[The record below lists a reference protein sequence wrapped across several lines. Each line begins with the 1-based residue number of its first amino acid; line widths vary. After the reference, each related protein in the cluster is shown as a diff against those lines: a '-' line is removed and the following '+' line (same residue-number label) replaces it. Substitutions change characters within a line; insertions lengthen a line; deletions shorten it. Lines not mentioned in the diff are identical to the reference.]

1 MTSNNKVKKAVHVIV
16 GIGASAGGL
25 QALNDFFDNVPTASL
40 YSYIVVQHLSPDHKS
55 LMAELLSKNTKIPI
69 EVIEDGGEIKSNC
82 IYLIPP
88 TNNLVIEDGLFKLLP
103 KPKDKTLNL
112 PIDLFFESLANH
124 AKEHCAGII
133 LSGTGSDGS
142 RGIRAIKEKGG
153 VVMVQQPE
161 QAKFDGMPR
170 NAIKTGLA
178 DYIVP
183 VERISDELSNYFEAQ
198 SSIGFDA
205 ELFQYDEELLKNILL
220 VLKTQT
226 ALDFSLYKRP
236 TLLRRIGRRV
246 RVLKLDSLKA
256 YYKYLS
262 ENKEEVQI
270 LYKEFLIGVTKFF
283 RDFKVWEILEQK
295 VIPEIVAEK
304 NSGDTIKIWDVGCS
318 TGEEPYSLGIL
329 FLDEIAKQGK
339 DITLKI
345 FATDISQDHLDIAS
359 KGVYS
364 ENVLSDLSK
373 ARIEKYFRKQ
383 TDSFSVKEN
392 LRKCVIFSNHDITND
407 PPFKN
412 MDVVMCRNL
421 LIYLQNDV
429 QAKVIHVLHYALIDQ
444 GILTMGSSE
453 SLGVHRDSFEEIDRK
468 WNIYRNID
476 PSDRLR
482 TEVLNS
488 TAERYTANRSE
499 KGNRKLKSKN
509 SEQSLR
515 LREEISK
522 AIIQQYGA
530 ASVYIDSDFNILEA
544 MGAFKRY
551 AQMPDEGFTTNLLD
565 MLPKELGSAIKNSVT
580 KAKRKNSQIL
590 FKDVEVLDDDDNIKS
605 RIDVLVKPLTNT
617 TGEGENNYIITL
629 LEQDRESNKSLVVER
644 SDMHKSAQERIADL
658 EEELKETQYE
668 LSNALEEAETS
679 NEELQASNEEL
690 LASNEELQ
698 STNEELQSVNE
709 ELHTVNAEHI
719 EKMEDL
725 AMLNADMDNL
735 LDSTKIGTVFLDRNL
750 IIRKFTPAIREHF
763 HLVKQDIGRSIEN
776 FVSNFGI
783 KKRETIVDNSRKVMN
798 TGQVF
803 EKRIKSKSGRY
814 FLQRI
819 SPFITTD
826 ETIDGVVI
834 TFIDIHKV
842 EQSQER
848 LRKSEEKFKAFYEDD
863 PVMHVTINSHTG
875 KITECNKLF
884 VQTLGFTSKEDVL
897 ERSIFE
903 FYPKRTKV
911 KAIALLDELE
921 KKGSISNVELAL
933 ETNTG
938 EHIDILFNADLLPD
952 QQGGKGKQW
961 RCTLMGITD
970 LKNAQKALQKQKE
983 DLQRINADL
992 EQFVSICSHDLQEPL
1007 STIRFSSDFLSK
1019 KFSSDLSEKGK
1030 EYLGYIHEASGR
1042 MAEQI
1047 KALLEHSRIG
1057 EDLEKSKVDIAELIE
1072 VVKYDLNRSIREAQ
1086 ATVSVGKMPKVM
1098 AYETEL
1104 RLLFQNLISNALKYR
1119 QKNTEPSIRIS
1130 SFSDEEFHT
1139 FSIQD
1144 NGIGIKEDDLEAIFK
1159 IFGRVPT
1166 EEKYE
1171 GTGVG
1176 LAHCKKIVK
1185 LHEGKIWVDSQF
1197 GQGSTFYF
1205 KIKR

>member
-1 MTSNNKVKKAVHVIV
+1 MTTNTTFKKATHVVV

-55 LMAELLSKNTKIPI
+55 LMAELLAKNTKIPI
-69 EVIEDGGEIKSNC
+69 EVIKDGGEIKANC

-88 TNNLVIEDGLFKLLP
+88 THNLVIEEGKFKLLE
-103 KPKDKTLNL
+103 KPKDKSLNL
-112 PIDLFFESLANH
+112 PIDMFFESLANH

-170 NAIKTGLA
+170 NSIKTGLA
-178 DYIVP
+178 DFIVP

-205 ELFQYDEELLKNILL
+205 ELFQYDEKLLTDILTVLKNN
-220 VLKTQT
+220 T

-246 RVLKLDSLKA
+246 RVLKLDSLEA
-256 YYKYLS
+256 YFNYLK
-262 ENKEEVQI
+262 NNTEEVQT
-270 LYKEFLIGVTKFF
+270 LYNEFLIGVTKFF
-283 RDFKVWEILEQK
+283 RDFKVWEILENDI
-295 VIPEIVAEK
+295 IPEIVSDKEDGAI
-304 NSGDTIKIWDVGCS
+304 IKIWDVGCS

-329 FLDEIAKQGK
+329 FLDEIKKQGK
-339 DITLKI
+339 DISLKI

-359 KGVYS
+359 KGLYS
-364 ENVLSDLSK
+364 ENVLSDLSSD
-373 ARIEKYFRKQ
+373 RINTYFRKSG
-383 TDSFSVKEN
+383 DNFIVKEN
-392 LRKCVIFSNHDITND
+392 IRKCIIFSNHDITND

-412 MDVVMCRNL
+412 MDMVMCRNL
-421 LIYLQNDV
+421 LIYLQNEV
-429 QAKVIHVLHYALIDQ
+429 QSKVIHLLHYALIQD
-444 GILTMGSSE
+444 GILTLGSSE
-453 SLGVHRDSFEEIDRK
+453 SLGVHKNSFEEINRK
-468 WNIYRNID
+468 WNVYRNIEN
-476 PSDRLR
+476 SERLK
-482 TEVLNS
+482 TEILSS
-488 TAERYTANRSE
+488 TAER
-499 KGNRKLKSKN
+499 
-509 SEQSLR
+509 QSLKRNTIGTKKGSVQSISNTSR
-515 LREEISK
+515 LKEEISK
-522 AIIQQYGA
+522 AIMQQYGA
-530 ASVYIDSDFNILEA
+530 ASVYIDENFHILEA
-544 MGAFKRY
+544 LGAFKKY
-551 AQMPDEGFTTNLLD
+551 VQFPEEGFTTNLID
-565 MLPKELGSAIKNSVT
+565 MLSEELSEAIKNTVN
-580 KAKRKNSQIL
+580 KARRRKSQIL
-590 FKDVEVLDDDDNIKS
+590 YKDVEIFDENNELKKRV
-605 RIDVLVKPLTNT
+605 DVLVKPVKSINL
-617 TGEGENNYIITL
+617 EGDFHYIITL
-629 LEQDRESNKSLVVER
+629 IEIDKNENKSVIIER
-644 SDMHKSAQERIADL
+644 ADIHKSAQERIKDL
-658 EEELKETQYE
+658 EDELKETQYE

-735 LDSTKIGTVFLDRNL
+735 LDSTRIGTVFLDKNL

-776 FVSNFGI
+776 FVANFGI
-783 KKRETIVDNSRKVMN
+783 RKRTTIVDNSKKVMN

-819 SPFITTD
+819 SPFHTGQDSI
-826 ETIDGVVI
+826 EGVVI

-842 EQSQER
+842 EQSQAR

-875 KITECNKLF
+875 LISECNGLF
-884 VQTLGFTSKEDVL
+884 VETLGFESKTEVVGK
-897 ERSIFE
+897 SIFE
-903 FYPKRTKV
+903 FYPKQTKV

-921 KKGSISNVELAL
+921 KTGSISNEELKL
-933 ETNTG
+933 ECING
-938 EHIDILFNADLLPD
+938 DRLDVLFNAELMLNAAGDTN
-952 QQGGKGKQW
+952 QW
-961 RCTLMGITD
+961 RCTLMEITD
-970 LKNAQKALQKQKE
+970 LKIAQQELQKQKD
-983 DLQRINADL
+983 DLERINTDL

-1019 KFSSDLSEKGK
+1019 KFSDEMSEKGK

-1057 EDLEKSKVDIAELIE
+1057 EDLKKTKVDVTELIE
-1072 VVKYDLNRSIREAQ
+1072 IVKYDLNRSIREAN
-1086 ATVSVGKMPKVM
+1086 ATVSVGKMPVLM

-1119 QKNTEPSIRIS
+1119 QKGVKPSIRIS
-1130 SFSDEEFHT
+1130 SFGDEEYQT
-1139 FSIQD
+1139 FAIAD

-1185 LHEGKIWVDSQF
+1185 LHEGTIWVDSQF

>member
-1 MTSNNKVKKAVHVIV
+1 
-16 GIGASAGGL
+16 
-25 QALNDFFDNVPTASL
+25 
-40 YSYIVVQHLSPDHKS
+40 
-55 LMAELLSKNTKIPI
+55 
-69 EVIEDGGEIKSNC
+69 
-82 IYLIPP
+82 
-88 TNNLVIEDGLFKLLP
+88 
-103 KPKDKTLNL
+103 
-112 PIDLFFESLANH
+112 
-124 AKEHCAGII
+124 
-133 LSGTGSDGS
+133 
-142 RGIRAIKEKGG
+142 
-153 VVMVQQPE
+153 
-161 QAKFDGMPR
+161 
-170 NAIKTGLA
+170 
-178 DYIVP
+178 
-183 VERISDELSNYFEAQ
+183 
-198 SSIGFDA
+198 
-205 ELFQYDEELLKNILL
+205 
-220 VLKTQT
+220 
-226 ALDFSLYKRP
+226 
-236 TLLRRIGRRV
+236 
-246 RVLKLDSLKA
+246 
-256 YYKYLS
+256 
-262 ENKEEVQI
+262 
-270 LYKEFLIGVTKFF
+270 
-283 RDFKVWEILEQK
+283 
-295 VIPEIVAEK
+295 
-304 NSGDTIKIWDVGCS
+304 
-318 TGEEPYSLGIL
+318 
-329 FLDEIAKQGK
+329 
-339 DITLKI
+339 
-345 FATDISQDHLDIAS
+345 
-359 KGVYS
+359 
-364 ENVLSDLSK
+364 
-373 ARIEKYFRKQ
+373 
-383 TDSFSVKEN
+383 
-392 LRKCVIFSNHDITND
+392 
-407 PPFKN
+407 
-412 MDVVMCRNL
+412 
-421 LIYLQNDV
+421 
-429 QAKVIHVLHYALIDQ
+429 
-444 GILTMGSSE
+444 
-453 SLGVHRDSFEEIDRK
+453 
-468 WNIYRNID
+468 
-476 PSDRLR
+476 
-482 TEVLNS
+482 
-488 TAERYTANRSE
+488 
-499 KGNRKLKSKN
+499 
-509 SEQSLR
+509 
-515 LREEISK
+515 
-522 AIIQQYGA
+522 
-530 ASVYIDSDFNILEA
+530 
-544 MGAFKRY
+544 MGAFRKY
-551 AQMPDEGFTTNLLD
+551 ARMPDEGFTTNLID
-565 MLPKELGSAIKNSVT
+565 MLPQELGDAIKSSIT
-580 KAKRKNSQIL
+580 KAKRKSSQIL
-590 FKDVEVLDDDDNIKS
+590 YKDIEFFDENDILKS
-605 RIDVLVKPLTNT
+605 RIDVLVKPISSQGVDSEYNFIVTF
-617 TGEGENNYIITL
+617 I
-629 LEQDRESNKSLVVER
+629 EQDRESNRTLIVER
-644 SDMHKSAQERIADL
+644 SDAHKSSQERIVDL

-735 LDSTKIGTVFLDRNL
+735 LDSTRIGTVFLDRNL

-783 KKRETIVDNSRKVMN
+783 RKRETIVDSSKKVMK

-819 SPFITTD
+819 SPFLTG
-826 ETIDGVVI
+826 EENIDGVVI

-863 PVMHVTINSHTG
+863 PVMHVTINAHTG
-875 KITECNKLF
+875 NITECNKLF
-884 VQTLGFTSKEDVL
+884 VETLGFESKEEVL

-911 KAIALLDELE
+911 KAIALLEELE
-921 KKGSISNVELAL
+921 KNGSISNVELAL
-933 ETNTG
+933 ENKNGT
-938 EHIDILFNADLLPD
+938 HIDILFNADLMPD
-952 QQGGKGKQW
+952 QNDGKGKQW

-970 LKNAQKALQKQKE
+970 LKVAQKELQKQKD
-983 DLQRINADL
+983 DLQRINTDL

-1019 KFSSDLSEKGK
+1019 KFSDELSEKGK

-1057 EDLEKSKVDIAELIE
+1057 EDLEKSKVDVAELIE
-1072 VVKYDLNRSIREAQ
+1072 VVKYDLNRSVREAK
-1086 ATVSVGKMPKVM
+1086 ATISVGKMPKVM

-1119 QKNTEPSIRIS
+1119 RKDTAPAIRIS

-1185 LHEGKIWVDSQF
+1185 LHDGSIWVDSHF

>member
-1 MTSNNKVKKAVHVIV
+1 MTTNSKTNKATHVIV

-55 LMAELLSKNTKIPI
+55 LMAELLRKNTKIPI
-69 EVIEDGGEIKSNC
+69 EVIENGGEIKANC

-88 TNNLVIEDGLFKLLP
+88 TNNLVIEDGKFKLLE

-124 AKEHCAGII
+124 GKEHCAGII

-153 VVMVQQPE
+153 VVMVQQPD

-205 ELFQYDEELLKNILL
+205 ELYQYDEQLLKDILT
-220 VLKTQT
+220 VLKTNT

-246 RVLKLDSLKA
+246 RVLKLDSLEGYYEYLKA
-256 YYKYLS
+256 H
-262 ENKEEVQI
+262 KEEVQI

-283 RDFKVWEILEQK
+283 RDFKVWELLQSE
-295 VIPEIVAEK
+295 VISEIIASKED
-304 NSGDTIKIWDVGCS
+304 GDIIKIWDVGCS

-329 FLDEIAKQGK
+329 FLDEIEKQKK
-339 DITLKI
+339 DISLKI
-345 FATDISQDHLDIAS
+345 FATDISQDHLDIA
-359 KGVYS
+359 GRGTYS
-364 ENVLSDLSK
+364 ENVLSDLSSE
-373 ARIEKYFRKQ
+373 RLRKYFRKQ
-383 TDSFSVKEN
+383 SENFIVKDN
-392 LRKCVIFSNHDITND
+392 LRKCIIFSNHDITND

-412 MDVVMCRNL
+412 MDMVMCRNL

-429 QAKVIHVLHYALIDQ
+429 QSKVIHLLHYALKQD
-444 GILTMGSSE
+444 GILTLGSSE
-453 SLGVHRDSFEEIDRK
+453 SLGVHKDNFEEINRK
-468 WNIYRNID
+468 WNIYRNIES
-476 PSDRLR
+476 SDRLK
-482 TEVLNS
+482 TEILNS
-488 TAERYTANRSE
+488 TAERQTFKRSANSAK
-499 KGNRKLKSKN
+499 KGAVQNYSNTSRLK
-509 SEQSLR
+509 
-515 LREEISK
+515 EEISK

-530 ASVYIDSDFNILEA
+530 ASVYIDEDFQILEA
-544 MGAFKRY
+544 MGAFKKY
-551 AQMPDEGFTTNLLD
+551 AQLPEEGFTTNLME
-565 MLPKELGSAIKNSVT
+565 MLPKELVGPIKNTVN
-580 KAKRKNSQIL
+580 KARRKRSQIL
-590 FKDVEVLDDDDNIKS
+590 YKDVEVFNDAEELQS
-605 RIDVLVKPLTNT
+605 RLDVLIKPIKNGT
-617 TGEGENNYIITL
+617 TEGDYHFIVTL
-629 LEQDRESNKSLVVER
+629 IEQNKEDNRALIVER
-644 SDMHKSAQERIADL
+644 ADIHKSSQERIKDL

-735 LDSTKIGTVFLDRNL
+735 LDSTRIGTVFLDRNL

-776 FVSNFGI
+776 FVANFGI
-783 KKRETIVDNSRKVMN
+783 RKRKTIVDNSRTVME

-819 SPFITTD
+819 SPFHTSQD
-826 ETIDGVVI
+826 TIDGVVI

-848 LRKSEEKFKAFYEDD
+848 LRRSEEKFKAFYEDD

-875 KITECNKLF
+875 LITECNKLF
-884 VQTLGFTSKEDVL
+884 VETLGFTSKEEVL
-897 ERSIFE
+897 EKSIFE

-921 KKGSISNVELAL
+921 KSGSISNEELML
-933 ETNTG
+933 ECVNG
-938 EHIDILFNADLLPD
+938 DRVDVLFNAELMANLSAKDTT
-952 QQGGKGKQW
+952 QW
-961 RCTLMGITD
+961 RCTLMEITD
-970 LKNAQKALQKQKE
+970 LKNAQQE
-983 DLQRINADL
+983 LQRQKDDLERINTDL

-1019 KFSSDLSEKGK
+1019 KFSSELSEKGK

-1057 EDLEKSKVDIAELIE
+1057 EDLKKTKVDVAELLE
-1072 VVKYDLNRSIREAQ
+1072 VVKYDLNRSIREAN
-1086 ATVSVGKMPKVM
+1086 ATVTVSKMPQLM

-1119 QKNTEPSIRIS
+1119 KKDTNPSIRIS
-1130 SFSDEEFHT
+1130 TFADEEYQT
-1139 FSIQD
+1139 FAIAD

-1166 EEKYE
+1166 EEKYD

-1185 LHEGKIWVDSQF
+1185 LHEGKIWVDSEF

>member
-1 MTSNNKVKKAVHVIV
+1 VTTNTKTNKATHVIV

-55 LMAELLSKNTKIPI
+55 LMAELLGKNTKIPI
-69 EVIEDGGEIKSNC
+69 EVIEDEGEIKANC

-88 TNNLVIEDGLFKLLP
+88 TNNLVIKDGKFRLLE
-103 KPKDKTLNL
+103 KPKDKSLNL

-124 AKEHCAGII
+124 SKEHCAGII

-178 DYIVP
+178 DFIVP

-198 SSIGFDA
+198 SSIDFDA
-205 ELFQYDEELLKNILL
+205 ELYQYDERLLKEILK
-220 VLKTQT
+220 VLKTNT

-246 RVLKLDSLKA
+246 RVLKLDSLEG
-256 YYKYLS
+256 YFEYLKT
-262 ENKEEVQI
+262 NKEEVQT

-283 RDFKVWEILEQK
+283 RDYKVWELLAEDI
-295 VIPEIVAEK
+295 IPEMVASKED
-304 NSGDTIKIWDVGCS
+304 GDVIKVWDVGCS
-318 TGEEPYSLGIL
+318 TGEEPFSLGIL
-329 FLDEIAKQGK
+329 FLEEIEKQDK
-339 DITLKI
+339 DVSLKI

-359 KGVYS
+359 RGSYS

-373 ARIEKYFRKQ
+373 DRLKKYFRKHG
-383 TDSFSVKEN
+383 DDFVVKDN
-392 LRKCVIFSNHDITND
+392 LRKCIIFSNHDITND

-429 QAKVIHVLHYALIDQ
+429 QTKVIHLLHYALKQD
-444 GILTMGSSE
+444 GILTLGSSE
-453 SLGVHRDSFEEIDRK
+453 SLGVHKDNFEEINRK
-468 WNIYRNID
+468 WNIYRNIE
-476 PSDRLR
+476 SSERLK
-482 TEVLNS
+482 TEILNS
-488 TAERYTANRSE
+488 TAERQTFKRHENGM
-499 KGNRKLKSKN
+499 KNGNVQNYSNTQRLK
-509 SEQSLR
+509 
-515 LREEISK
+515 EEISK

-530 ASVYIDSDFNILEA
+530 ASVYIDENFQILEA
-544 MGAFKRY
+544 MGAFKKY
-551 AQMPDEGFTTNLLD
+551 AQLPEEGFTTNLID
-565 MLPKELGSAIKNSVT
+565 MLPEELAGPIKNTVN
-580 KAKRKNSQIL
+580 KAKRKRSQIL
-590 FKDVEVLDDDDNIKS
+590 YKDVEVYGENEELQT
-605 RIDVLVKPLTNT
+605 RLDVLVKPIKN
-617 TGEGENNYIITL
+617 GVAEGDFHFIITL
-629 LEQDRESNKSLVVER
+629 IEQDREHNKAIIVER
-644 SDMHKSAQERIADL
+644 ADIHKSSQERIRDL

-735 LDSTKIGTVFLDRNL
+735 LDSTRIGTVFLDKNL

-776 FVSNFGI
+776 FVANFGI
-783 KKRETIVDNSRKVMN
+783 RRRKTIVDNIKSVME

-819 SPFITTD
+819 SPFVTGQD
-826 ETIDGVVI
+826 KIDGVVI

-875 KITECNKLF
+875 LISECNKLF
-884 VQTLGFTSKEDVL
+884 VETLGFKEKN
-897 ERSIFE
+897 EIIGKSIFE

-921 KKGSISNVELAL
+921 KSGSIANEELML
-933 ETNTG
+933 ECVDG
-938 EHIDILFNADLLPD
+938 DKVDVLFNAELMTTTSAKDTT
-952 QQGGKGKQW
+952 QW
-961 RCTLMGITD
+961 RCTLMEITD
-970 LKNAQKALQKQKE
+970 LKNAQQELQKQKE
-983 DLQRINADL
+983 DLERINTDL

-1019 KFSSDLSEKGK
+1019 KFSSELSEKGK

-1057 EDLEKSKVDIAELIE
+1057 EDLKKTKVDVAELLE
-1072 VVKYDLNRSIREAQ
+1072 VVKYDLNRSIREAN
-1086 ATVSVGKMPKVM
+1086 ATVTVGKMPQMM

-1119 QKNTEPSIRIS
+1119 KKDTNPSIRIS
-1130 SFSDEEFHT
+1130 TFSDDEYQT
-1139 FSIQD
+1139 FAIAD

-1166 EEKYE
+1166 EEKYD

-1185 LHEGKIWVDSQF
+1185 LHEGKIWVDSEF

-1205 KIKR
+1205 KIKK